1 LDKVD
6 LSKEYSFEQ
15 FVSASE
21 NLNLQTVK
29 EKSLNLQQLNKT
41 HDKNPLFNDVM
52 NAVRSTLA
60 SKKKL
65 NVQEYKAI
73 NVMVDKYIDSLG
85 QTPAQQK
92 HDINEL

>member
-1 LDKVD
+1 
-6 LSKEYSFEQ
+6 
-15 FVSASE
+15 
-21 NLNLQTVK
+21 
-29 EKSLNLQQLNKT
+29 
-41 HDKNPLFNDVM
+41 M